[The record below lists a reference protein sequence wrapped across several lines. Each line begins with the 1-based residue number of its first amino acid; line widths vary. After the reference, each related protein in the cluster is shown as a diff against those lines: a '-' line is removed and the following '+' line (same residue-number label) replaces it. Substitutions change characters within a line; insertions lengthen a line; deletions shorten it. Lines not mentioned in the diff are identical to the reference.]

1 MKHDG
6 FIEQA
11 MLIAGKS
18 NQNHQHGAII
28 VHRNKIIAS
37 GYNKIDPLNF
47 KASTHAEVAAI
58 NEMKKIRNCPVD
70 QVKMY
75 VIRLGSCG
83 TKNSKPCINCERSII
98 ESGIRRV
105 YFSCNDP

>member
-1 MKHDG
+1 MKHDS

-11 MLIAGKS
+11 MLEAAKS
-18 NQNHQHGAII
+18 SQNHRHGSVI
-28 VHRNKIIAS
+28 VHRSKIIAR
-37 GYNKIDPLNF
+37 GYNKVDPLNF
-47 KASTHAEVAAI
+47 KCSLHAEVAAI
-58 NEMKKIRNCPVD
+58 NEMKKIRNCPANL
-70 QVKMY
+70 KMY

-83 TKNSKPCINCERSII
+83 TKNSKPCVNCERSII